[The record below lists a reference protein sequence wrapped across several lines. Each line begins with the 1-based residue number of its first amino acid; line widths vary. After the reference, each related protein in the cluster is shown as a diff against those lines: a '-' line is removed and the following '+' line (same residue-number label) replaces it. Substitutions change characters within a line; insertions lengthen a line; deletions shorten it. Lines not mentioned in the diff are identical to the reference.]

1 MRLLVDVQH
10 SPDKRRS
17 MFSGLRTASFK
28 KESKEGKDT
37 KEGKEGKEGKDIKAR
52 KRGLSI
58 TLPHSNN
65 VAKPSLAM
73 VLKANSTVE
82 EIQLSIQA
90 AHLHSGFDLPE
101 ISPTSPFWND
111 THT

>member
-1 MRLLVDVQH
+1 
-10 SPDKRRS
+10 

-37 KEGKEGKEGKDIKAR
+37 KEGKEGKDTKAR

-58 TLPHSNN
+58 TLPNSNN

-73 VLKANSTVE
+73 VLKANSAVE
-82 EIQLSIQA
+82 EVQLSIQA
-90 AHLHSGFDLPE
+90 VHLHSGFDLPE

-111 THT
+111 AHT